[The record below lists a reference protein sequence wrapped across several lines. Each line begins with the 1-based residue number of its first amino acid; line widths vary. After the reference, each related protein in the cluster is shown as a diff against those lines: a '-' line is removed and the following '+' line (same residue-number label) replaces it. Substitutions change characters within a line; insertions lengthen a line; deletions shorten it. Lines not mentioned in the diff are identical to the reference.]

1 MRKTG
6 EPIYLRKHLL
16 ALVLAL
22 IGTVALPSLYEWLI
36 DPLSP
41 EGRLLSVVLL
51 AAGVGIGL
59 YVMFRDTATNEPER
73 KE

>member
-1 MRKTG
+1 MRKPG

-16 ALVLAL
+16 ALVLTV

-36 DPLSP
+36 GPLSP
-41 EGRLLSVVLL
+41 EVLLLSVVLL
-51 AAGVGIGL
+51 AAGLGGGL